1 MEGYMVNLNEA
12 SCLFGEK
19 VHQAQEDS
27 PPHTQFDVGM
37 SANDTGSSGVAIP
50 SRRRKVAT
58 TRIKH
63 TNFSGQE
70 DNLLCKSLLEIS
82 CDPITNIG

>member
-12 SCLFGEK
+12 SCLFGEE